1 MNERAQAEAALTECP
16 VCGSSALTGCLRIE
30 AMPTYCN
37 VLWSSAGEARE
48 ASRGDIDLAF
58 CRDCGHVFNRVF
70 DPGLMDYSEGYEN
83 SLHFS
88 PKFNAYATA
97 LANRLVERYDIRG
110 KDVIELGCGKGDFLA
125 MICAAGDNRGTGF
138 DKSFESGREGA
149 AAHPGLTFVQ
159 DYYSKAYA
167 DRPADLVVCR
177 HVLEHIQYP
186 KAFLDALRETL
197 DTRPDTLVYFEV
209 PNALFTLRDLG
220 IWDLIY
226 EHCSYFT
233 PGSLGRVF
241 ADSGFRVVEQNDAFE
256 GQFLSIEALP
266 ARSGESGLL
275 PEPEE
280 LAAVT
285 LDVDAFAESYR
296 AKVVEWQSRLRL
308 AKDAGKKTVVWGA
321 GSKGVTFL
329 NIVRE
334 SAAIDYIVDL
344 NPHKHG
350 KYVPGTGQ
358 QVVSADFLVSYRPD
372 QIIVMNEVYLDEIK
386 NLLSESG
393 VESDVRAV

>member
-1 MNERAQAEAALTECP
+1 MNQHVQTETALTKCP
-16 VCGSSALTGCLRIE
+16 VCGSAALQDCLRIE

-37 VLWSSAGEARE
+37 ILWPSVEEACN

-97 LANRLVERYDIRG
+97 LANRLVEGYDIRG
-110 KDVIELGCGKGDFLA
+110 KDVVELGCGKGDFLA
-125 MICAAGDNRGTGF
+125 MVCAAGDNRGTGF
-138 DKSFESGREGA
+138 DKSFDSGREGS
-149 AAHPGLTFVQ
+149 AAHPNLTFVQ
-159 DYYSKAYA
+159 DYYSEAYA

-186 KAFLDALRETL
+186 RAFLEGLRKTL
-197 DTRPDTLVYFEV
+197 DGRPDTLVYFEV

-233 PGSLGRVF
+233 PGSLRRVF
-241 ADSGFRVVEQNDAFE
+241 ADSGFRVLDQDDAFD
-256 GQFLSIEALP
+256 GQFLSIEAVP

-275 PEPEE
+275 PEPDE

-296 AKVVEWQSRLRL
+296 AKVAQWRSRLRQ
-308 AKDAGKKTVVWGA
+308 AKDAGTKTVVWGA

-334 SAAIDYIVDL
+334 FAAIDYIVDL

-358 QVVSADFLVSYRPD
+358 QVVPADFLVSYQPD
-372 QIIVMNEVYLDEIK
+372 QVIVMNSAYLGEIK
-386 NLLSESG
+386 SLLHEYG
-393 VESDVRAV
+393 VESDVSPV

>member
-1 MNERAQAEAALTECP
+1 MSEHLQTEVPLKECP
-16 VCGSSALTGCLRIE
+16 VCGSSALKTCVRIE

-37 VLWSSAGEARE
+37 VLCSSIEGARE
-48 ASRGDIDLAF
+48 ALRGDIDLAF

-70 DPGLMDYSEGYEN
+70 DPGVMDYSVGYEN

-138 DKSFESGREGA
+138 DKSFESGREVA

-159 DYYSKAYA
+159 DYYSEAYA

-186 KAFLDALRETL
+186 RTFLEALRKTL
-197 DTRPDTLVYFEV
+197 SERPDTLVYFEV

-233 PGSLGRVF
+233 PGSLRRIF
-241 ADSGFRVVEQNDAFE
+241 ADSGFRVVEQNDAFD
-256 GQFLSIEALP
+256 GQFLSLEALP
-266 ARSGESGLL
+266 ALSGERGLL
-275 PEPEE
+275 PDPDE
-280 LAAVT
+280 LGAVA

-296 AKVVEWQSRLRL
+296 AKVVEWQSRLRQ
-308 AKDAGKKTVVWGA
+308 AKDAGTKTVVWGA

-329 NIVRE
+329 NIVQD
-334 SAAIDYIVDL
+334 SSAIDYIVDL

-350 KYVPGTGQ
+350 KFVPGTGQ
-358 QVVSADFLVSYRPD
+358 KVVSPDFLVGYRPD
-372 QIIVMNEVYLDEIK
+372 QVVVMNEVYLDEIK
-386 NLLSESG
+386 NLLRESG
-393 VESDVRAV
+393 VAADVRAV